1 MALRGA
7 STLAMFQGDP
17 DGARDSAIQ
26 ARECSSSIGDPN
38 GVARALNALGDAVLM
53 SGRESFDLAAEH
65 YSDAL
70 ALFRDAGNQ
79 RGIAG
84 VLTNIGN
91 LAWERGDHD
100 RATDL
105 HREALALYR
114 EIGNERG
121 VAWSLSNLGVLNV
134 LRGQPASAFP
144 LLQEALGLYVALG
157 DRDGIAESLE
167 GLGGVGSTAEAARLL
182 GAAEALRK
190 SMGRSLS
197 PGELAT
203 NALIADSIRAAIGQ
217 DTFAVAWAAGRVLTI
232 EEAVATAL
240 AMTHEAI
247 EGHGEPGGGTSGA
260 AEQQWTRA

>member
-7 STLAMFQGDP
+7 STLAMFQGDQA
-17 DGARDSAIQ
+17 GARNSAIE
-26 ARECSSSIGDPN
+26 AKACSSSIGDQD

-53 SGRESFDLAAEH
+53 SGAESFDLAAAH
-65 YSDAL
+65 YEEAL
-70 ALFRDAGNQ
+70 SVFREAGNQ

-91 LAWERGDHD
+91 LAWERGDLD
-100 RATDL
+100 RATEL
-105 HREALALYR
+105 HREALGRYR
-114 EIGNERG
+114 DLGNERG

-134 LRGQPASAFP
+134 LRGRPASAFP
-144 LLQEALGLYVALG
+144 LLQEALELYVALG

-190 SMGRSLS
+190 VLGRSLS
-197 PGELAT
+197 TGEVAT
-203 NALIADSIRAAIGQ
+203 NALIADSIRAEIG
-217 DTFAVAWAAGRVLTI
+217 DDAFTAAWAAGRSLTI

-240 AMTHEAI
+240 AMTL
-247 EGHGEPGGGTSGA
+247 
-260 AEQQWTRA
+260 EQVRVS